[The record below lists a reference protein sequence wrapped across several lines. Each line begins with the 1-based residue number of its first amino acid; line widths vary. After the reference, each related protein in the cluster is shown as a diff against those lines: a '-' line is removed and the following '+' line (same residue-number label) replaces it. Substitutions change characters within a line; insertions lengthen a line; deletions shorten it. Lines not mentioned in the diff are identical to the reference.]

1 MSTSITVTTNVL
13 LASSGLPIIRKAD
26 VLVIEEIH
34 SVDPPLHPP
43 CLSTHRHLPLHYQ
56 FLTERVG
63 VVLSDNILHAST
75 VLLPVAE
82 QTLSLVMT
90 ITIWI
95 LLGMR
100 QLMLIPLDLLGQNM
114 EVSIRLSLGCQP

>member
-1 MSTSITVTTNVL
+1 MSTSIAVTTNVL
-13 LASSGLPIIRKAD
+13 LASSGLPIIRRAD
-26 VLVIEEIH
+26 VLIVEEIL
-34 SVDPPLHPP
+34 SIDLPLHPP
-43 CLSTHRHLPLHYQ
+43 CLPIHRRLPLHYQ
-56 FLTERVG
+56 FFTERVG
-63 VVLSDNILHAST
+63 VVLSDDVLHAST
-75 VLLPVAE
+75 VPLPVAK

-100 QLMLIPLDLLGQNM
+100 QLMPTPLDLLDPNM